1 MVTPVVLGV
10 PQASRGREGGIDHA
24 HVAATAPTPPMSH
37 NASQTTPCDEAQST
51 WVIIVIREAKGRRAI
66 WKRRFRC

>member
-24 HVAATAPTPPMSH
+24 HVAATAPTPPIAH
-37 NASQTTPCDEAQST
+37 NAPPTTPCHETQT
-51 WVIIVIREAKGRRAI
+51 AKRAPPV
-66 WKRRFRC
+66 